1 MVMAGRSA
9 PPRRRLTAD
18 DWAAAA
24 LSAIAESG
32 LSAVAVEPLAVRL
45 GTTKGSFY
53 WHFAS
58 RAALLE
64 AALSRWERQTTTDVA
79 ARVRASAA
87 DPLARLRLL
96 IIEVVEM
103 AESDRIGVALL
114 ASAAHPAVA
123 PVLARVTEQRLA
135 IIAGLFAELGFPP
148 AAARRRAL
156 LAYSSY
162 LGHAQLSHTTP
173 ELLPRDSGA
182 RRAYL
187 DDVLSVLTALPAA
200 GSGHEV

>member
-1 MVMAGRSA
+1 MLMAGRSA
-9 PPRRRLTAD
+9 TPRRRLTAD

-87 DPLARLRLL
+87 DPLAQL
-96 IIEVVEM
+96 
-103 AESDRIGVALL
+103 
-114 ASAAHPAVA
+114 
-123 PVLARVTEQRLA
+123 RLA

>member
-1 MVMAGRSA
+1 MFMTGRSA
-9 PPRRRLTAD
+9 TPRRRLTAD

-24 LSAIAESG
+24 LAVIAEGG
-32 LSAVAVEPLAVRL
+32 LPAVAVEPLAARL

-53 WHFAS
+53 WHFAN

-64 AALSRWERQTTTDVA
+64 AALDRWERQTTTDVD
-79 ARVRASAA
+79 ARVRAAA
-87 DPLARLRLL
+87 AEPLARLRLL
-96 IIEVVEM
+96 ITEVVRM
-103 AESDRIGVALL
+103 AESDRIGLALL

-123 PVLARVTEQRLA
+123 AALARVTQQRLA
-135 IIAGLFAELGFPP
+135 IIAGLFTELGFPP

-156 LAYSSY
+156 LAYSTY

-173 ELLPRDSGA
+173 GLLPAGRSA

-187 DDVLSVLTALPAA
+187 DEALTVLTAP
-200 GSGHEV
+200 ST